1 MPGSIAELAGRSPSD
16 EGWVGGGGRSRRRH
30 WWRRAL
36 LVDAR
41 RPAPIVIPGFLP
53 AAATERRQHCKY
65 ESMSRARRLTPR
77 DAIIL
82 SSRIQYN
89 DRALERDVQADVTTK
104 MLAVCPRPTH
114 TTSLEQQRSARARPI
129 ALFRRDGERSA
140 ALPES
145 RSISPRHGE
154 RVLPRVGAPYEPTPS
169 QSAVQVSPVPRRD
182 EAHACGHH
190 ATARSVKAG

>member
-41 RPAPIVIPGFLP
+41 RRAPIVIPGFLP

-89 DRALERDVQADVTTK
+89 DRALERDVHADVTTK
-104 MLAVCPRPTH
+104 MLAVCQSARTAPTTHPHNVPGAAAKCTCSAHRLVPARWRAVGGAPRVPQH
-114 TTSLEQQRSARARPI
+114 LASPRRARSA
-129 ALFRRDGERSA
+129 
-140 ALPES
+140 ES
-145 RSISPRHGE
+145 RRT
-154 RVLPRVGAPYEPTPS
+154 V
-169 QSAVQVSPVPRRD
+169 
-182 EAHACGHH
+182 
-190 ATARSVKAG
+190 